1 MKQQFVSQGLGRRII
16 LSDISFEGKTEISI
30 DLVPEIIPSKKKN
43 LGDGYF
49 VQSDDC
55 PVLEGVKV
63 YPEDILSFRRML
75 GGIAPRRECA
85 LLAGKFYGPRKTEIV
100 AFLENAKLVKE
111 LQGFKP
117 KALPKNILVEYI
129 ARDGYRITVEEV
141 GLENYSVI
149 EYVDGKKYPSSKM
162 SKERALKAAA
172 DSAEMVSKLDNVK
185 FRYYQY

>member
-1 MKQQFVSQGLGRRII
+1 MKQEFFANGIGKRIV
-16 LSDISFEGKTEISI
+16 LSGIMFEGKNEISI
-30 DLVPEIIPSKKKN
+30 DLVPEIIPSRRKD

-55 PVLEGVKV
+55 PVLEGIKI
-63 YPEDILSFRRML
+63 YPEEVLSFRRML

-85 LLAGKFYGPRKTEIV
+85 LLAGKFYGARKAEVV

-117 KALPKNILVEYI
+117 KALPKGILVEYI

-141 GLENYSVI
+141 GSDGYSVV
-149 EYVDGKKYPSSKM
+149 EYIDGKKYPSSHM
-162 SKERALKAAA
+162 PKERALKAAA
-172 DSAEMVSKLDNVK
+172 ESAEMVTKLVNIK